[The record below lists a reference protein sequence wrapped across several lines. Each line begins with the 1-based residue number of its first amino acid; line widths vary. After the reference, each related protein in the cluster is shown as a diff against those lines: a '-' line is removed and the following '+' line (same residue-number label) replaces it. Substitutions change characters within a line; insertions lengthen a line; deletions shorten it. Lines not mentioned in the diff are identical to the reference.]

1 MSSISSEAD
10 VIKTRISTYEE
21 EEDDNTVL
29 YAYEPNAK
37 YINKQESVL
46 SDASYND
53 EQQSTIMDVLNYCQV
68 IYNAIQNLDKKFDVI
83 HGKVSKIHRLRVKS
97 FWQSRKPLGY
107 AFKNYNYLLAKKMR
121 YRKMKKREAM
131 SSFSYPESYSPTTP
145 VGRREIDS
153 QSNNEE
159 TSYQSQEY
167 QEPEQSSPHR
177 EFERPTPT
185 QSPLPASFFPSQ
197 GYQPYFT
204 SDDVVPGTSA
214 VSCFASPGA
223 HSGSSML
230 SCARSVPSAILTQEE
245 SDLAQNPE
253 TENYPA
259 IVENKHILSSFHIP
273 QNFGFVFFPP
283 VEAPSFIAVPD
294 PSVLKQGFSKD
305 PSTWSVEE
313 VIQFMRHTDPQI
325 SGPLADL
332 FRQHDIDGKALLLLK
347 NDMMMQYMGL
357 KLGTVVKLSHY
368 VDKLKEKHFN
378 F

>member
-1 MSSISSEAD
+1 MNLPQ
-10 VIKTRISTYEE
+10 IKTRISTYEE

-37 YINKQESVL
+37 YINK
-46 SDASYND
+46 
-53 EQQSTIMDVLNYCQV
+53 
-68 IYNAIQNLDKKFDVI
+68 
-83 HGKVSKIHRLRVKS
+83 
-97 FWQSRKPLGY
+97 KPLGY

-230 SCARSVPSAILTQEE
+230 SS
-245 SDLAQNPE
+245 
-253 TENYPA
+253 
-259 IVENKHILSSFHIP
+259 
-273 QNFGFVFFPP
+273 
-283 VEAPSFIAVPD
+283 PSFIAVPD